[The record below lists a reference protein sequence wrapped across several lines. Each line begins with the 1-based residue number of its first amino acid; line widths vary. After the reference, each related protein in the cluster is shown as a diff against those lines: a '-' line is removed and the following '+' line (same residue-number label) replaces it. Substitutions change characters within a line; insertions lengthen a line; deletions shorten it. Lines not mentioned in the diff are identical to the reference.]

1 MRRLQREHGFVDA
14 NLVHCSAS
22 SPLLLRGQKMAPA
35 WPVLA
40 HYGTQRLHAG
50 VTLGAGW
57 VSFGHAVDTL
67 CPHGW
72 RCASDVSN
80 GAVSDHL
87 LPSARSQSGQAV
99 VLPSVALLS
108 GRPTDTGCPDVVSLG
123 ALSGQQMVTEGRLL
137 PWKQRCVHGGV
148 PGEVGA
154 GVVRWRRSFRAS
166 CGTPA
171 AEFTAF
177 PRRFAMLRSSSLRE
191 ESSRPGRGADLRGS
205 SSLRRTLQSQL
216 CVRLTGGT
224 PPPETSSL
232 GLYGVLRRQKLSCEL
247 CI

>member
-1 MRRLQREHGFVDA
+1 MPYQTARKVTDKITLLITIERLALEVLGGEAPQPAMRRLQREHGFVDA

-137 PWKQRCVHGGV
+137 PWKQRCVHGGARV
-148 PGEVGA
+148 KWVRERGA
-154 GVVRWRRSFRAS
+154 MGRSFGS
-166 CGTPA
+166 YGTPA
-171 AEFTAF
+171 AEPTAF
-177 PRRFAMLRSSSLRE
+177 PRRFAMLRSSSGE
-191 ESSRPGRGADLRGS
+191 GSRD
-205 SSLRRTLQSQL
+205 RRA
-216 CVRLTGGT
+216 
-224 PPPETSSL
+224 
-232 GLYGVLRRQKLSCEL
+232 
-247 CI
+247 